1 MVPMHPGKF
10 LKVLEFFTLSRV
22 WKVLEIN
29 VCSGKLWKFNVR
41 VMETLNLL
49 CFKFDKFALCFVWVQ
64 LKNYGDYLSAYRDIM
79 HH

>member
-10 LKVLEFFTLSRV
+10 LKVLEFFTLSRA

-41 VMETLNLL
+41 VMET
-49 CFKFDKFALCFVWVQ
+49 
-64 LKNYGDYLSAYRDIM
+64 Y
-79 HH
+79 